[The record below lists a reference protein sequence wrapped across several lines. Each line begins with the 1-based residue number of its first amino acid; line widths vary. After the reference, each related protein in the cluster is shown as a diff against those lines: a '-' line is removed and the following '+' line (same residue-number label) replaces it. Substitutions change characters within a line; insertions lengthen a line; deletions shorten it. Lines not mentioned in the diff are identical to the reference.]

1 MAIRVTVL
9 GSGTIIPSMERRTT
23 ALLLE
28 VDYKEY
34 LFDCGP
40 GILDAIEESGT
51 SFRSLQ
57 DVFFTH
63 FHPDHTLG
71 IGHLLAAINNDE
83 SSAGRHTLSFYGPT
97 GLAEMV
103 GKWNELYA
111 STVPKW
117 DYLKLHEVERGEI
130 PVAGDVRIEAARVKH
145 GDCPALGYRVSSRG
159 ASVVYTGDTEYTEA
173 LMEFSLGAD
182 LLIAECSMPD
192 SRPLPG
198 HLTPSGVG
206 RLACAASV
214 QRVVLVHLY
223 PVFGES
229 DPAADVKKHYKGPV
243 EVASDGMV
251 LDIEGKEE

>member
-1 MAIRVTVL
+1 MSIRVTVL
-9 GSGTIIPSMERRTT
+9 GSGTIIPSLERRTT

-28 VDYKEY
+28 VDYREY

-40 GILDAIEESGT
+40 GTLDAVEEAGS

-83 SSAGRHTLSFYGPT
+83 SSAGRHTLAFYGPK
-97 GLAEMV
+97 GLADMV
-103 GKWNELYA
+103 GKWNELYP

-117 DYLKLHEVERGEI
+117 DYLELHEVEAGVI
-130 PVAGDVRIEAARVKH
+130 PLAGGVRVEAVQVKH
-145 GDCPALGYRVSSRG
+145 GDCPTLGYRVSSRG

-173 LMEFSLGAD
+173 LVELSHDAD

-192 SRPLPG
+192 SRPLAG

-229 DPAADVKKHYKGPV
+229 DPAADVKKHYKGSV
-243 EVASDGMV
+243 EVAGDGMV
-251 LDIEGKEE
+251 IDVEGRGE